1 MISQVSPLIFVINLE
16 FLRIYATF
24 EKISSYLAAA
34 ILPYVFYE
42 NFGVPEAVRRRLRL
56 IDLAM
61 RFLIR
66 TYGGR
71 QPDEARRAKTWPNQ
85 LFSA

>member
-1 MISQVSPLIFVINLE
+1 M
-16 FLRIYATF
+16 
-24 EKISSYLAAA
+24 
-34 ILPYVFYE
+34 PYVFYE

-71 QPDEARRAKTWPNQ
+71 KPDEARRAKTWPNT
-85 LFSA
+85 LFFVYKKRFAAAAALIAGALSVGCI